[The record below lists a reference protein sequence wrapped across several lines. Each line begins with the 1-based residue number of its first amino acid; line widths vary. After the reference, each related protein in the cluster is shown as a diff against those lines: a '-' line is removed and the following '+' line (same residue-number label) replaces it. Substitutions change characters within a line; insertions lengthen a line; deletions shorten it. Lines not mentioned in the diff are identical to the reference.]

1 MIPMSAYLRTFRSLF
16 CEAEWIR
23 IISCIVYQYRISE
36 QNQQCGNQ
44 YLHDISEG
52 ELYTER

>member
-23 IISCIVYQYRISE
+23 IICCIVYQYRIPE

-44 YLHDISEG
+44 YLHEIVEG
-52 ELYTER
+52 ELYTGR